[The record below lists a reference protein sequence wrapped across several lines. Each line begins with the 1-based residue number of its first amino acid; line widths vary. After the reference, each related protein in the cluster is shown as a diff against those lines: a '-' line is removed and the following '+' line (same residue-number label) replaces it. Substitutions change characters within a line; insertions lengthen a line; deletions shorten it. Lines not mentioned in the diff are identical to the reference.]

1 MPKAL
6 HDKLARA
13 ARSKGL
19 KGDQAGAYIYGT
31 MQQIEKEGG
40 IKSSKR
46 RKGKGV
52 AKP

>member
-6 HDKLARA
+6 HDKLANA

-19 KGDQAGAYIYGT
+19 KGEKAAAYIYGT

-40 IKSSKR
+40 LKASKR

>member
-1 MPKAL
+1 MPKQL

-19 KGDQAGAYIYGT
+19 KGDRAAAYIYGT
-31 MQQIEKEGG
+31 MKKIEKEGG
-40 IKSSKR
+40 IKTSKR
-46 RKGKGV
+46 RKGGV